1 MLDLEQCPFC
11 NGKLEIVTLNCSSG
25 GTPCYCFRC
34 TKCGGIRRF
43 GTLNPADICRECELS
58 QKVQQLEQAGDR
70 MAKRLCL
77 IINSERTPDNAS
89 IDAVKNWW
97 KTKEEAE

>member
-1 MLDLEQCPFC
+1 MAA
-11 NGKLEIVTLNCSSG
+11 SSG
-25 GTPCYCFRC
+25 EDWESFIDRM
-34 TKCGGIRRF
+34 
-43 GTLNPADICRECELS
+43 CRLETENAELL

-89 IDAVKNWW
+89 IDAVRRV
-97 KTKEEAE
+97 

>member
-1 MLDLEQCPFC
+1 M
-11 NGKLEIVTLNCSSG
+11 
-25 GTPCYCFRC
+25 
-34 TKCGGIRRF
+34 
-43 GTLNPADICRECELS
+43 NPAGICRGCKLS

-89 IDAVKNWW
+89 IDAVKSWW
-97 KTKEEAE
+97 KAKEGAE

>member
-1 MLDLEQCPFC
+1 MVPKAGQLIREALER
-11 NGKLEIVTLNCSSG
+11 
-25 GTPCYCFRC
+25 Y
-34 TKCGGIRRF
+34 
-43 GTLNPADICRECELS
+43 DRECASNETTQCMQELIDKVARLARKELVLS

-97 KTKEEAE
+97 KAKEEEE